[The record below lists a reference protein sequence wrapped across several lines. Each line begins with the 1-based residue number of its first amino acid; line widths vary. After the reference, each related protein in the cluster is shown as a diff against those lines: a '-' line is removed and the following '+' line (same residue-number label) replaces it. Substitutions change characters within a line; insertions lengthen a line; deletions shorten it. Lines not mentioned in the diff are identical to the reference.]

1 VDWHATMLAPLKWSL
16 VTCGPVLLGFALHKN
31 QIRENDRTCRMKPRQ
46 KPEFDVESFL
56 NSLGIAARIKDFR
69 ENEIIFSQGDPARE
83 VLFIRKG
90 SVKRAVV
97 SPSGKEAVVGILGW
111 GDFLGVWCL

>member
-1 VDWHATMLAPLKWSL
+1 
-16 VTCGPVLLGFALHKN
+16 
-31 QIRENDRTCRMKPRQ
+31 MKPRQ

-83 VLFIRKG
+83 VLGAYERVRDLAFEGLSPG
-90 SVKRAVV
+90 SFLIKVVKRRTDSDLQLLAWTAECFHCFFG
-97 SPSGKEAVVGILGW
+97 PLH
-111 GDFLGVWCL
+111 